1 MIHRFCQE
9 PFATTTTGI
18 IRILH
23 MDCFFHDLVLFFPG
37 RSSRSFSLFH
47 RTFFPYF
54 CISSLFSLRCFAL
67 FLFMLSLLIS
77 QMPCSTTISRTLAPG
92 LPLEHCISFPFQQTL
107 KKLLDKKK
115 NLCYNPVCW
124 RADIAQLVERL
135 IRNQQVMGP
144 SPIIGLARCSAVW

>member
-23 MDCFFHDLVLFFPG
+23 MDCFFHDLVLFFSG
-37 RSSRSFSLFH
+37 RSSQSFSLFH
-47 RTFFPYF
+47 RTFFPSF
-54 CISSLFSLRCFAL
+54 WISSLFPFAALLFSSLCF
-67 FLFMLSLLIS
+67 LSS
-77 QMPCSTTISRTLAPG
+77 SPKCLAVQRFPG
-92 LPLEHCISFPFQQTL
+92 LWHPALPLEHCISFPFQQTL